1 MELASRI
8 SRALEDDRSPVLV
21 SAYLFGSHSLERAHR
36 ESDVDVAVLLQGAP
50 LTAAA
55 ARFEER
61 IRLMGVLS
69 RALGVSE
76 IDLVVLNDAPPLLSR
91 RIVTEGKRVCCSDP
105 ESDHAFVRDA
115 QLRAADIQPFLD
127 RMQRLKLEALTR

>member
-1 MELASRI
+1 
-8 SRALEDDRSPVLV
+8 
-21 SAYLFGSHSLERAHR
+21 
-36 ESDVDVAVLLQGAP
+36 VAVLLQGAP

-91 RIVTEGKRVCCSDP
+91 RIVTEGKRVFCSDP
-105 ESDHAFVRDA
+105 ECDHAFVRDA

-127 RMQRLKLEALTR
+127 RMQRLKLEALAR